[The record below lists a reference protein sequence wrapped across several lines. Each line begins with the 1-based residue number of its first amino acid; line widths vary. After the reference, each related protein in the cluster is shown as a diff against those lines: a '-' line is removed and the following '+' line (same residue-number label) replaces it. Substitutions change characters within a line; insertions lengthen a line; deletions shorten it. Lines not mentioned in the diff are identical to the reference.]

1 MSAARQTSSLALV
14 GVLLREPA
22 LLLGDASAGAHDD
35 DPLRDRLAVLAPR
48 LLGITVFGA
57 AIFGLVLGSYRG
69 DLQYAYAAIK
79 TPMLLLIPVLIGL
92 PAIRAFHDACEISV
106 SWSHLALASL
116 VSIARTAVLAAACGP
131 ILWLYL
137 SMHPDYHRAVL
148 AMAACL
154 CLVGLPGLMT
164 LLDSLPRGGRN
175 RPLASFASVAVLGV
189 LLAQSGWLLRP
200 FVVRPRAEISF
211 LRDVEA
217 DVFSSLASTG
227 SSARGHYRGWD
238 ARGAGLLGRE
248 RQPSHDATSVEPPM
262 VQPAEPAVEES
273 PR

>member
-1 MSAARQTSSLALV
+1 MSAGSPTSSLALV
-14 GVLLREPA
+14 GVLLRDPA
-22 LLLGDASAGAHDD
+22 LLLGTASADAHDEANVS
-35 DPLRDRLAVLAPR
+35 DRLAVLAPR
-48 LLGITVFGA
+48 LLGITVAGA
-57 AIFGLVLGSYRG
+57 AIFGLVIGSYRG

-79 TPMLLLIPVLIGL
+79 TPLLLLIPILIGL
-92 PAIRAFHDACEISV
+92 PAIRAFHDACEVSI
-106 SWSHLALASL
+106 SWSRLALASM
-116 VSIARTAVLAAACGP
+116 VAIARTAALAAACGP

-148 AMAACL
+148 AMAGCL

-164 LLDSLPRGGRN
+164 LLASLPGGGRH

-217 DVFSSLASTG
+217 NVFSSLASSG

-248 RQPSHDATSVEPPM
+248 
-262 VQPAEPAVEES
+262 ES